1 MTKKRLFCS
10 FDFDNDR
17 FLKEALIEQSRNP
30 DSPFEVADH
39 SLKEAAPEK
48 DWEAKA
54 EAAIKRSDVVAVLL
68 GTHTHSASGV
78 LKEVA
83 MARRNETPI
92 FQLQPQ
98 EKSPKRVDDGGRVH
112 DWTWP
117 NLKNLLS

>member
-1 MTKKRLFCS
+1 MAKTKLFCS

-30 DSPFEVADH
+30 DSPFEVADY
-39 SLKEAAPEK
+39 SLKEAAPER

-68 GTHTHSASGV
+68 GTETHRASGV
-78 LKEVA
+78 RKEVA
-83 MARRNETPI
+83 IAQKHEKDI

-98 EKSPKRVDDGGRVH
+98 EKSPSSVSDAGRIYN
-112 DWTWP
+112 WTWE
-117 NLKNLLS
+117 NLKKLLS